1 VRLLFRGLPTSSTH
15 VNVNCP
21 NNANHGLLPA
31 MSTPTNPAVAG
42 PFGA

>member
-1 VRLLFRGLPTSSTH
+1 
-15 VNVNCP
+15 VNWSNS
-21 NNANHGLLPA
+21 ANHGLLEA